1 MQREERKNTMKA
13 LKNIALTALLT
24 LMLAS
29 PSLAATTAGRVDNSG
44 FLVWA
49 FLGFCALIVVAQ
61 LVPAILVMFG
71 IVKAVASPK
80 EHATQQQ

>member
-1 MQREERKNTMKA
+1 MKS
-13 LKNIALTALLT
+13 LTKITLT
-24 LMLAS
+24 TLVTL
-29 PSLAATTAGRVDNSG
+29 LAATPAFASTAGRVDHSG

-61 LVPAILVMFG
+61 VVPALMVMLG

-80 EHATQQQ
+80 EEVQKSH

>member
-1 MQREERKNTMKA
+1 MKA
-13 LKNIALTALLT
+13 LKNITLTALLT
-24 LMLAS
+24 LLAS
-29 PSLAATTAGRVDNSG
+29 TSSFAATTAGRVDNSG

-61 LVPAILVMFG
+61 LVPAVLVMLG

-80 EHATQQQ
+80 EHAEQKSH

>member
-1 MQREERKNTMKA
+1 MKA

-24 LMLAS
+24 LIAS
-29 PSLAATTAGRVDNSG
+29 SPALAATTAGREDNSG

-61 LVPAILVMFG
+61 LVPAVLVMFG
-71 IVKAVASPK
+71 IVKAVAGPK
-80 EHATQQQ
+80 EQVQQ